1 MEPGGGIIFKHQ
13 SKVEWWRIDG
23 GLRVLKLSL
32 GFLIFFC
39 GVGGTEF
46 AVEGAVSLCSHRAEA
61 CQRQPEQLGLCQS
74 LRSAVLSN
82 SETGS
87 PE

>member
-1 MEPGGGIIFKHQ
+1 MENRWKFK
-13 SKVEWWRIDG
+13 
-23 GLRVLKLSL
+23 
-32 GFLIFFC
+32 GFETFSGFSDFFFC